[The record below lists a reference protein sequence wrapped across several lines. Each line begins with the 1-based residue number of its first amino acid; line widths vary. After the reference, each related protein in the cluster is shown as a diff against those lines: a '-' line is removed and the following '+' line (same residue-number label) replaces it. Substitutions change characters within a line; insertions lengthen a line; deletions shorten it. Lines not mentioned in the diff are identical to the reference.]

1 MRKGK
6 EQNFLD
12 PNRTYN
18 KPIGLF
24 LFPLCSHPTLE
35 MFLALYRN
43 KKKGTNKS
51 GILVIMIRNNNI
63 PPNLYESPLSFPN
76 FNSIVRISRTYA
88 FLSSFL
94 SCHSLQKYAGYTY
107 TYTIYIDVAVRI
119 SRPSH
124 SGEERHLRRTQISH
138 SQILLFSID
147 RFILSSSWLRL
158 IISSILIFLLLLFSK
173 GALDLRYISRRLA
186 FAFDFDLNYWR
197 RLVCSG
203 GFCSINCFSL
213 ISFFFDRIY
222 VNKYID
228 SLASEW
234 LMLNYWMVNIEEIN
248 KNKGPFAYGCKIFY

>member
-51 GILVIMIRNNNI
+51 GILVINTRNNNI

-88 FLSSFL
+88 FLSSFHVIH
-94 SCHSLQKYAGYTY
+94 CKNTQVIHTHTQ
-107 TYTIYIDVAVRI
+107 YI
-119 SRPSH
+119 
-124 SGEERHLRRTQISH
+124 
-138 SQILLFSID
+138 
-147 RFILSSSWLRL
+147 
-158 IISSILIFLLLLFSK
+158 
-173 GALDLRYISRRLA
+173 
-186 FAFDFDLNYWR
+186 
-197 RLVCSG
+197 
-203 GFCSINCFSL
+203 
-213 ISFFFDRIY
+213 
-222 VNKYID
+222 
-228 SLASEW
+228 
-234 LMLNYWMVNIEEIN
+234 
-248 KNKGPFAYGCKIFY
+248 